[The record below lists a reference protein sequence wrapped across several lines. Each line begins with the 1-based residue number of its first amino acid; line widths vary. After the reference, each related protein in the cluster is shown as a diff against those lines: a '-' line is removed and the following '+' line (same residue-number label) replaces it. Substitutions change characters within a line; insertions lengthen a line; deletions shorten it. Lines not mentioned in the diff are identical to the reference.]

1 MNVTVIVTKFLFK
14 STFPIPE
21 FISSTIV
28 SVPVVARDGAVAH
41 LEAAGVE
48 VVVVL
53 HAQIHKVGVVGE
65 EALLDGVNADHGGD
79 GVPHDILCLE
89 QKISMYSIS

>member
-1 MNVTVIVTKFLFK
+1 MNVNVIVTKFLFK

-41 LEAAGVE
+41 LEAAEVE

-53 HAQIHKVGVVGE
+53 HAQIHEVGAVGE

-89 QKISMYSIS
+89 RKIRWE

>member
-41 LEAAGVE
+41 LDAVE
-48 VVVVL
+48 MVEVVVVVVL

-65 EALLDGVNADHGGD
+65 EALPTESTPITAETEFPMIFCALS
-79 GVPHDILCLE
+79 E
-89 QKISMYSIS
+89 K

>member
-1 MNVTVIVTKFLFK
+1 MNVNVIVTNFLFK

-41 LEAAGVE
+41 LDAVE
-48 VVVVL
+48 VVEVVVVVVL
-53 HAQIHKVGVVGE
+53 HAQIHKVSVVGE

-89 QKISMYSIS
+89 RKIRWV

>member
-41 LEAAGVE
+41 LDAVEVE

-53 HAQIHKVGVVGE
+53 HAQIHEVWE

-89 QKISMYSIS
+89 RKIRWV